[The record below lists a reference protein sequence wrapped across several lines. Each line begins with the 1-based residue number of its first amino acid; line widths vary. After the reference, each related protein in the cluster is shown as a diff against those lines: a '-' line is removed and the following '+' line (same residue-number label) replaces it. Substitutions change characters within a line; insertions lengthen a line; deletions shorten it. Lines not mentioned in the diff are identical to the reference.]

1 MWCDV
6 GIYMWIMIVINYLVT
21 KLQEKLNP
29 IHGIINNFKCGT
41 YTHNIGC
48 NLMQKKAST
57 SIQIWLRLDISTLRN
72 WVLMIYGLVA
82 NEVLSTTSIDIQQ
95 SMFTLVMKSNVGDVM
110 VKPLDA
116 NPLMGL

>member
-1 MWCDV
+1 
-6 GIYMWIMIVINYLVT
+6 
-21 KLQEKLNP
+21 
-29 IHGIINNFKCGT
+29 
-41 YTHNIGC
+41 
-48 NLMQKKAST
+48 
-57 SIQIWLRLDISTLRN
+57 
-72 WVLMIYGLVA
+72 MIYGLVA